1 MKITIVGAGYV
12 GMSIAVLLSQE
23 NEVSIVDI
31 DKSKV
36 ELINNRL
43 SPIEDSDITEHLN
56 KKKLKLTAYLSIKE
70 TSSKPHFIIVCTPT
84 NYDIETS
91 EFDTSSVESVINEA
105 VKLDKNAC
113 IIIKSTV
120 PVGYT
125 DKIKKKLNKKN
136 IYFSPEFL
144 REGSALKD
152 NLYPSRII
160 VGDHSDEAEKFAK
173 LLLENTEIQS
183 EKPPILY
190 MSSTEAEAVKL
201 FSNTYL
207 AMRIAYF
214 NELDSYCE
222 MKNLNTSKVISGI
235 GYDPRIGNYYNNP
248 SFGYGGYCLPKD
260 TQQLL
265 KNYEN
270 VPNNLIKAIV
280 ESNSTRMEFI
290 ANSIIKKNP
299 AIVGIYRVV
308 MKEGSDN
315 FRESAIQGVIKRI
328 KARGIKVIIYEPL
341 MKEKEFFN
349 SPIIKNIDE
358 FKNQSSLIVANRFS
372 SEISDVR
379 DKVYTRDLL

>member
-1 MKITIVGAGYV
+1 M
-12 GMSIAVLLSQE
+12 
-23 NEVSIVDI
+23 
-31 DKSKV
+31 
-36 ELINNRL
+36 
-43 SPIEDSDITEHLN
+43 
-56 KKKLKLTAYLSIKE
+56 
-70 TSSKPHFIIVCTPT
+70 
-84 NYDIETS
+84 
-91 EFDTSSVESVINEA
+91 
-105 VKLDKNAC
+105 
-113 IIIKSTV
+113 
-120 PVGYT
+120 
-125 DKIKKKLNKKN
+125 
-136 IYFSPEFL
+136 
-144 REGSALKD
+144 
-152 NLYPSRII
+152 
-160 VGDHSDEAEKFAK
+160 GDHSDEAEKFAK
-173 LLLENTEIQS
+173 LLLENTEIQT

-248 SFGYGGYCLPKD
+248 SFGYGGYCLPKA

-280 ESNSTRMEFI
+280 ESNSTRKEFI

-372 SEISDVR
+372 SEISDVEI
-379 DKVYTRDLL
+379 KSIHEIFYKISSIYFLLLLFIKNSATSKSNFVSISTDLSSGISMAFTLPSNILVFLI